1 LIAAMLIICGA
12 FLLHAEL
19 ESWLQHVPAG
29 PALAALFR
37 SVPMPGGAVSIALPP
52 AQSRPALTKLI
63 SAAQHDAMLYRLRA
77 QEAETALDFAAAET
91 DWKSYA
97 QAAAD
102 RYGALIELA
111 DFYHRRIEA
120 RDEIAALSAAAAA
133 AKDDPLL
140 LAIAQRAWGAF
151 VRMAAVA
158 GHESLPESVTGPIF
172 HTWVDRYR
180 KEPQAWRKLIDHLV
194 STRQFA
200 AAEAEI
206 AQYGRVFDDLST
218 PVSMRADLESR
229 RDRPDA
235 ALAIY
240 DRAFQPLWPQDLT
253 AGYFKLLEQQN
264 KLREFAGRAHT
275 ALAANPADLDAT
287 ARLFAYFQAQNN
299 AAAARR
305 VLLEYRMAKE
315 SGAHTGPPQ
324 WTPDELQTTAQLFE
338 RLPDVNE
345 AARLYYALYS
355 IPPANGPRQERA
367 LYGLA
372 NLLLTAPDQP
382 IQFGSGDL
390 SFYKDIAAVDSSP
403 GFLNGILSLV
413 LNGTRPRWEYQL
425 QNQKSAA
432 YFHRAA
438 AEQLTGLLEQRF
450 PKSAYRE
457 VLRAILISAYGVYGD
472 DAAVIR
478 AGRQYLADFP
488 SGASRVA
495 VALQVS
501 DALARAN
508 RTGEEFALY
517 DQLLRELAAK
527 ASGVPVGATPASA
540 RSAAYTQVLDKYLSR
555 LAELN
560 RPLDALRVY
569 RTEIAR
575 NPNDPGLYERLAA
588 FLEQNG
594 TSREVEEVY
603 TKAIGKFADRSWYH
617 KLARWYLRKKEYSA
631 LEKISRDVI
640 AAFSGTEL
648 EGYFG
653 DIVTQ
658 THPDAALYL
667 QLNRFAHARFPED
680 LVFVHNL
687 LGAYGHQGTFDD
699 AAYNSLLR
707 QYWFYDPQL
716 RTTLFAALSHAGSL
730 HAELVA
736 IRAANPGITDGR
748 FNQAVAANPAA
759 VEFDVEAEAWLC
771 HFEAAAPAARALADA
786 YPGRTEF
793 TSKASALY
801 RSLAAYDERNTGIA
815 VSLSDYEQRA
825 NPGDSGILARMGD
838 ILADRDLFSRARA
851 FWERMPA
858 LQPGNPE
865 AYLDTATVYW
875 DYYLYNDALRWIAAA
890 RRKFNDPAMFAYQAG
905 AIYEGKRDY
914 ASAVR
919 EYVAGAVKGQA
930 EAQSRLLRLL
940 NRPNTRDLVDRATA
954 AAIASDP
961 SPKSLS
967 LRVTVLEAQQRR
979 QDLETLLETRMANE
993 KSSTA
998 LADIEET
1005 ARRLGFDAIE
1015 EQASQRLAAISSDPV
1030 DQMRLTLSYARL
1042 LESKKDIAGAARV
1055 VDALYRDHPLI
1066 LGVVRAAVDFH
1077 VRNHQPAEAIGILL
1091 DAAKRARTDLAAQF
1105 TLESA
1110 RIATAAG
1117 QFDRARDLLAGLLGT
1132 DPLNAAY
1139 LTAMADTYLQ
1149 AKDDHG
1155 FRDYELATIQQLKQS
1170 LLTPAERIERIATVR
1185 RSLIPA
1191 LERLHDSS
1199 GAVDQ
1204 YIELVNSYP
1213 EDAALTKEAAAYAVV
1228 YGQAERMVAFY
1239 RQTITAA
1246 PRDYRWPIVL
1256 ARVETVTEDYPA
1268 AIADYE
1274 RGIHDRPDRADLLE
1288 AKGRLEERLMRF
1300 SDAIESYSRLYELSY
1315 RDPQWL
1321 IKVAEL
1327 RARTGQNSGAV
1338 DALKTA
1344 IVGARTE
1351 TADADFE
1358 IAERLEV
1365 WHILPAA
1372 VTFADRGAALAGAD
1386 LLKQMNNAVIYAR
1399 IMARARRMDALLP
1412 RLGANPAAEQ
1422 QLKQEAG
1429 GIIAETYTPEEKMA
1443 FEQTLTARAATMS
1456 RPDREHTLLPL
1467 VEAAGLSDLEA
1478 RWRFEAMAEQ
1488 EPHIDPRFVTLQS
1501 QRGVYWDL
1509 GRQLELYAQQ
1519 HPGRPV
1525 EGTAWMQAAEAFI
1538 WEGDRDSQMRVMRE
1552 AMARNGLSG
1561 DLLDRYLAMLAVAQ
1575 PKELVTLARGS
1586 VYADRAVQSAIAGDW
1601 RELAY
1606 ASIQARGSGLP
1617 PVWTKAYTALAGL
1630 YFDDR
1635 APAIGRA
1642 FQSGLDTRTIG
1653 ERLKTPP
1660 QTDATIVGTV
1670 WFYYGARY
1678 GDYLLSGKSAAAEE
1692 WLPASLEAAPGNP
1705 DAYMALGDS
1714 YAASGQTA
1722 KAITQFEHALELDR
1736 DRGDADDHMARALW
1750 SAGRHAEA
1758 IASWKSALA
1767 VFLRVQSRG
1776 VRVPEPFWSR
1786 AAETFTD
1793 IGERHA
1799 FDELRPEIA
1808 HLIGD
1813 YYQRNREYR
1822 LNELIEPA
1830 ARASIA
1836 SGAGVEWLVELA
1848 RSMDQPAMML
1858 NTLIEMH
1865 GVSEAQRIELQRDLA
1880 AIWAK
1885 QAAATF
1891 GDVRATFE
1899 NTEAQARMQLVS
1911 MLLDAG
1917 SVREAAA
1924 EWSRVPKQ
1932 YAEAPDVDIAIRLA
1946 SRTGALDALLGQ
1958 YRAHP
1963 DSAPPADTLQRAAVT
1978 LRNDGDENGAR
1989 TVLEYLYDRE
1999 LHTGHLDAASF
2010 LGLAEIHL
2018 QRGNVAAA
2026 VALLNRMALVV
2037 EDGFETLLPAAEL
2050 LAKYGKTE
2058 ESAAFIRK
2066 RIAAVPWDAEAKVA
2080 LARTLAEGSA
2090 ERDQFLTAAATDSQA
2105 AYKLRAEAARLAA
2118 PHRLAGGSDKELAL
2132 LSAGDI
2138 ALDAVEKPYYLEA
2151 RIRVADATSEPQ
2163 TKLRLYREALAIAPT
2178 DGRVRL
2184 GTLRAALALHRDSL
2198 ALALART
2205 EGQPDVFNQPMSDY
2219 RFRRRYMPFRQPGM
2233 AAVLPPVQLTAAEQV
2248 TLAQSLAA
2256 AAERLDDLSTAS
2268 SYLRSAI
2275 DLSPLAAR
2283 EALQHRLDGLTAEQD
2298 RRAQNAAHQPAIKS
2312 AIEQDH
2318 VVRPRILRSA
2328 Q

>member
-1 LIAAMLIICGA
+1 M
-12 FLLHAEL
+12 
-19 ESWLQHVPAG
+19 
-29 PALAALFR
+29 
-37 SVPMPGGAVSIALPP
+37 
-52 AQSRPALTKLI
+52 
-63 SAAQHDAMLYRLRA
+63 
-77 QEAETALDFAAAET
+77 
-91 DWKSYA
+91 
-97 QAAAD
+97 
-102 RYGALIELA
+102 
-111 DFYHRRIEA
+111 
-120 RDEIAALSAAAAA
+120 
-133 AKDDPLL
+133 
-140 LAIAQRAWGAF
+140 
-151 VRMAAVA
+151 
-158 GHESLPESVTGPIF
+158 
-172 HTWVDRYR
+172 
-180 KEPQAWRKLIDHLV
+180 
-194 STRQFA
+194 
-200 AAEAEI
+200 
-206 AQYGRVFDDLST
+206 
-218 PVSMRADLESR
+218 
-229 RDRPDA
+229 
-235 ALAIY
+235 
-240 DRAFQPLWPQDLT
+240 
-253 AGYFKLLEQQN
+253 
-264 KLREFAGRAHT
+264 
-275 ALAANPADLDAT
+275 
-287 ARLFAYFQAQNN
+287 
-299 AAAARR
+299 
-305 VLLEYRMAKE
+305 
-315 SGAHTGPPQ
+315 
-324 WTPDELQTTAQLFE
+324 
-338 RLPDVNE
+338 
-345 AARLYYALYS
+345 
-355 IPPANGPRQERA
+355 
-367 LYGLA
+367 
-372 NLLLTAPDQP
+372 
-382 IQFGSGDL
+382 
-390 SFYKDIAAVDSSP
+390 
-403 GFLNGILSLV
+403 
-413 LNGTRPRWEYQL
+413 
-425 QNQKSAA
+425 
-432 YFHRAA
+432 
-438 AEQLTGLLEQRF
+438 
-450 PKSAYRE
+450 
-457 VLRAILISAYGVYGD
+457 
-472 DAAVIR
+472 
-478 AGRQYLADFP
+478 
-488 SGASRVA
+488 
-495 VALQVS
+495 
-501 DALARAN
+501 
-508 RTGEEFALY
+508 
-517 DQLLRELAAK
+517 
-527 ASGVPVGATPASA
+527 
-540 RSAAYTQVLDKYLSR
+540 
-555 LAELN
+555 
-560 RPLDALRVY
+560 
-569 RTEIAR
+569 
-575 NPNDPGLYERLAA
+575 
-588 FLEQNG
+588 
-594 TSREVEEVY
+594 
-603 TKAIGKFADRSWYH
+603 
-617 KLARWYLRKKEYSA
+617 
-631 LEKISRDVI
+631 
-640 AAFSGTEL
+640 
-648 EGYFG
+648 
-653 DIVTQ
+653 
-658 THPDAALYL
+658 
-667 QLNRFAHARFPED
+667 
-680 LVFVHNL
+680 
-687 LGAYGHQGTFDD
+687 
-699 AAYNSLLR
+699 
-707 QYWFYDPQL
+707 
-716 RTTLFAALSHAGSL
+716 
-730 HAELVA
+730 
-736 IRAANPGITDGR
+736 
-748 FNQAVAANPAA
+748 
-759 VEFDVEAEAWLC
+759 
-771 HFEAAAPAARALADA
+771 
-786 YPGRTEF
+786 
-793 TSKASALY
+793 
-801 RSLAAYDERNTGIA
+801 
-815 VSLSDYEQRA
+815 
-825 NPGDSGILARMGD
+825 
-838 ILADRDLFSRARA
+838 
-851 FWERMPA
+851 
-858 LQPGNPE
+858 
-865 AYLDTATVYW
+865 
-875 DYYLYNDALRWIAAA
+875 
-890 RRKFNDPAMFAYQAG
+890 
-905 AIYEGKRDY
+905 
-914 ASAVR
+914 
-919 EYVAGAVKGQA
+919 
-930 EAQSRLLRLL
+930 
-940 NRPNTRDLVDRATA
+940 
-954 AAIASDP
+954 
-961 SPKSLS
+961 
-967 LRVTVLEAQQRR
+967 LEAQQRR

-1015 EQASQRLAAISSDPV
+1015 ERASQRLAAISSDPV

-1077 VRNHQPAEAIGILL
+1077 VRNRQSAEAIGILL
-1091 DAAKRARTDLAAQF
+1091 DAARHARTDLAAQF

-1110 RIATAAG
+1110 RVATAAG
-1117 QFDRARDLLAGLLGT
+1117 QFDRARDLLAGLLRT
-1132 DPLNAAY
+1132 EPRNAAY

-1149 AKDDHG
+1149 ARDDRG

-1170 LLTPAERIERIATVR
+1170 TLTPAERIERIATLR

-1204 YIELVNSYP
+1204 YIELVNSYA
-1213 EDAALTKEAAAYAVV
+1213 EDAALTKEAAAYAVAH
-1228 YGQAERMVAFY
+1228 GQAARMVAFY
-1239 RQTITAA
+1239 RQTIAAA

-1300 SDAIESYSRLYELSY
+1300 ADAIASYSRLYELAY

-1358 IAERLEV
+1358 IAERLEA

-1412 RLGANPAAEQ
+1412 RLDANPAAEQ
-1422 QLKQEAG
+1422 QLKQQAG
-1429 GIIAETYTPEEKMA
+1429 SIIAETYTPEEKMA

-1456 RPDREHTLLPL
+1456 LHDRPDRPDREDTLLPL
-1467 VEAAGLSDLEA
+1467 VEAAGLADLEA
-1478 RWRFEAMAEQ
+1478 RWRFESIAAQ
-1488 EPHIDPRFVTLQS
+1488 DRQIDPRFVTLQS

-1509 GRQLELYAQQ
+1509 GRQLELYVQQ

-1525 EGTAWMQAAEAFI
+1525 EGTAWMQAAQAFI
-1538 WEGDRDSQMRVMRE
+1538 WEGDRDGQMRVMRE
-1552 AMARNGLSG
+1552 AMTRNGLSG
-1561 DLLDRYLAMLAVAQ
+1561 DLLDRYLAMLAIAQ
-1575 PKELVTLARGS
+1575 PKELVALARGS

-1601 RELAY
+1601 RDLAY

-1617 PVWTKAYTALAGL
+1617 PVWNKAYTALAGL

-1660 QTDATIVGTV
+1660 QTDSTIVGTV

-1678 GDYLLSGKSAAAEE
+1678 GDYLMSGKSAAADE

-1736 DRGDADDHMARALW
+1736 DRGDAGDHIARALW

-1799 FDELRPEIA
+1799 FGELRPEIA

-1836 SGAGVEWLVELA
+1836 SGAGVGWLVELA

-1865 GVSEAQRIELQRDLA
+1865 GVSEAQRIELQRDLV

-1917 SVREAAA
+1917 DVREAAA

-1946 SRTGALDALLGQ
+1946 SRTGALDTLLGQ
-1958 YRAHP
+1958 YRTHP
-1963 DSAPPADTLQRAAVT
+1963 DSVPPADTLQRAAVT

-1989 TVLEYLYDRE
+1989 AVLEYLYDRE
-1999 LHTGHLDAASF
+1999 LHNGHLDAANF

-2026 VALLNRMALVV
+2026 VALLNRMSLVV
-2037 EDGFETLLPAAEL
+2037 EDGFETLMPAAEL
-2050 LAKYGKTE
+2050 LTRYGKTA

-2080 LARTLAEGSA
+2080 LARTLAEGSV

-2118 PHRLAGGSDKELAL
+2118 PHRLAGGSDTELAL
-2132 LSAGDI
+2132 LSAADI
-2138 ALDAVEKPYYLEA
+2138 ALDAAEKTYYVEA

-2205 EGQPDVFNQPMSDY
+2205 DGQQEVFNQPMSDY
-2219 RFRRRYMPFRQPGM
+2219 RFRRRYMPFRQPGV
-2233 AAVLPPVQLTAAEQV
+2233 AAALPPVQLTAAEQV

-2256 AAERLDDLSTAS
+2256 AAERLDDLSTAG

-2275 DLSPLAAR
+2275 DLSPPTAR
-2283 EALQHRLDGLTAEQD
+2283 ETLQHRLDGLTAEQD
-2298 RRAQNAAHQPAIKS
+2298 RRAQNAAHQPAVKS